1 MTWKW
6 LVCGTPLTVDHI
18 FPPRG
23 WRSREKDWLFS
34 SCCMASVELWYSAQ
48 VIWTTL
54 WCLYGT
60 FLNLERRKQ
69 LKKKKK
75 RKRFWACYPFGLT
88 WKALT
93 THVTFNL
100 FFFFSHYPLV
110 KTWHKEYCFQV
121 QSSSHFSWE
130 YYLKSHWWAMQVSQH
145 PEHQYFND
153 S

>member
-1 MTWKW
+1 MVGLWNPTDCRSHLSSKR
-6 LVCGTPLTVDHI
+6 LEVKREGLAFQLLLYGFSRTVIQCTSYMDY
-18 FPPRG
+18 FMMP
-23 WRSREKDWLFS
+23 
-34 SCCMASVELWYSAQ
+34 LWYFPESWKKKT
-48 VIWTTL
+48 V
-54 WCLYGT
+54 
-60 FLNLERRKQ
+60 
-69 LKKKKK
+69 KKKKK

-100 FFFFSHYPLV
+100 FCFFSHYPLV